1 MTPAEAIPILTG
13 IRRLYAGSRYP
24 TFDEKVAALDC
35 AIRELTHIVTF
46 EEATMSDCG
55 PGSRDDPRLRP
66 CKVRIYDTDEGPV
79 LEHSTVTQWDWDC
92 MEFLLAEA
100 RYFNERQ
107 VPLPGHLTNRA
118 VGRSNITQDE
128 HDTSDGEEADG

>member
-1 MTPAEAIPILTG
+1 MSDRPHILHITF
-13 IRRLYAGSRYP
+13 YP
-24 TFDEKVAALDC
+24 RFDC

-46 EEATMSDCG
+46 EEATMSDSD

-79 LEHSTVTQWDWDC
+79 LEHSTITQWDWDC

-100 RYFNERQ
+100 RYYAENWRGLRIAVIPE
-107 VPLPGHLTNRA
+107 LPFPWETR
-118 VGRSNITQDE
+118 TQPGGD
-128 HDTSDGEEADG
+128 SD